1 MNDIKGSVIILLCV
15 INVLLLFYI
24 SILWSQKTNLQ
35 ESMNEIEE
43 VNELKRKII
52 TKGDL
57 LSYNL
62 LSEKDFLW
70 EDMFI
75 CDIIMAD
82 VYHRSWCCE
91 SVNSSLQHVY
101 ATYGL
106 EMNPMAYDMM
116 EVCLSHGQK
125 AGQRSDLTEL
135 TEFYE
140 MRDEA
145 LARYNRMKKKSHQL
159 QDTFEQ
165 ISKQCKFLDGKI
177 EDVSV
182 IDSLYCFK
190 YSYRCDDTTYY
201 GMTYS
206 ENDRS
211 IGDSLR
217 IVISSANKK
226 LSMDD
231 VMYQLCYDNQSMMN
245 HP

>member
-1 MNDIKGSVIILLCV
+1 MNDIKSSIIILLCV

-106 EMNPMAYDMM
+106 EMNPMAYGMM
-116 EVCLSHGQK
+116 EVCLLHGMNE
-125 AGQRSDLTEL
+125 GQSCDSLEL
-135 TEFYE
+135 TKFYE
-140 MRDEA
+140 KKDEI
-145 LARYNRMKKKSHQL
+145 LSRYNRMKGKSRQL
-159 QDTFEQ
+159 QDTYVQ
-165 ISKQCKFLDGKI
+165 ISKGCRFLKGKI
-177 EDVSV
+177 EDVNV
-182 IDSLYCFK
+182 IDSLYCYK
-190 YSYRCDDTTYY
+190 YSYRCDDTIYF

-206 ENDRS
+206 ELDRP

-231 VMYQLCYDNQSMMN
+231 VMYQLCYDNQSVMS